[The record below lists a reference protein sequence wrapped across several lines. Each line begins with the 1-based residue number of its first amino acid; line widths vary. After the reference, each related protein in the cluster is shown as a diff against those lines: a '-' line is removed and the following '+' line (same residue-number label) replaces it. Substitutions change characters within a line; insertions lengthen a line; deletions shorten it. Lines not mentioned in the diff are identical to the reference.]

1 MSTRIYYTV
10 YKTTNLLNGKY
21 YIGKHKTTTPND
33 YYLGSG
39 LALKNAV
46 KKYGKDQFVKKV
58 ICICET
64 DEYAYLIES
73 KLVTK
78 LIIKDEKRK
87 LKPSE
92 LLKADKV
99 SNPISQSYI
108 NNKIKSKENAK
119 ITNN

>member
-78 LIIKDEKRK
+78 LIIKDENCYNIVCGGGGLYNSEKAHRKR
-87 LKPSE
+87 
-92 LLKADKV
+92 
-99 SNPISQSYI
+99 
-108 NNKIKSKENAK
+108 
-119 ITNN
+119 